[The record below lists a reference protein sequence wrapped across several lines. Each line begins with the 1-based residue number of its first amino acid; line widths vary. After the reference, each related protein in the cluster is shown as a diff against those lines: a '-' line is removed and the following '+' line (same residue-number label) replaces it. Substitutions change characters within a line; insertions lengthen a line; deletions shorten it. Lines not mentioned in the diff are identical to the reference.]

1 MFFSLK
7 TKILIK
13 KKYFMSDHGFGLES
27 QLCLCVEK
35 QRNSRDLPCKKY
47 ELNLYIY
54 SGLWIQDQR

>member
-1 MFFSLK
+1 
-7 TKILIK
+7 
-13 KKYFMSDHGFGLES
+13 MSDHGFGLES